1 MTNNLW
7 DEGGN
12 SRDYDAAAP
21 ATIIP
26 ASGNQPASAA
36 CGNRT
41 LGDCRYFTF
50 NGGDTRVYMQ
60 NGSYVKLR
68 EITVN
73 YQAPDSW
80 AQKLPGAKSLRFNL
94 SGRNLALWSDYWG
107 YDPEFN
113 NFGNT
118 NFNRFIDL
126 APFPPSR
133 QFFFTVDVGF

>member
-21 ATIIP
+21 TSILP
-26 ASGNQPASAA
+26 GSRA
-36 CGNRT
+36 CGTQT
-41 LGDCRYFTF
+41 LGACRYATF

-60 NGSYVKLR
+60 VASYVKLR
-68 EITVN
+68 EVTLN
-73 YQAPDSW
+73 YQAPQAW
-80 AQKLPGAKSLRFNL
+80 ADRIPGAKSLRFNL
-94 SGRNLALWSDYWG
+94 SGRNLAIFSDYWG
-107 YDPEFN
+107 FDPEFN

-133 QFFFTVDVGF
+133 QFFLSVDVGF